1 VHEKCEAKFLIRMF
15 TDRGLHCGEKKTLI
29 GENDSSCQLRT
40 TELTHGSAFVVD
52 RTLPAVPA

>member
-1 VHEKCEAKFLIRMF
+1 MF